1 MNINPGQLNQ
11 LLNFVPYPIGKT
23 QLIDFVRQYGA
34 NDQII
39 GLLERLPDF
48 TFNSAQDVQNAM
60 SGGLG
65 NLGNFGGFKF

>member
-39 GLLERLPDF
+39 GLLERLPDV

-60 SGGLG
+60 SGGFGQLG
-65 NLGNFGGFKF
+65 QFRGI